1 MSLHSLIVGLK
12 PKTILFI
19 IIVIGLIISITFNIL
34 NAKQVPIPTPA
45 EISAKTSSTQ
55 SNWKFILSV
64 ISIPVSVALFA
75 LFMVYNYDKFF
86 NTTLNDVIPISDI
99 CSILPGTNNA
109 VSRIPSYYLA
119 HLSFFLSYLFM
130 NAYDTFNIQSNSSID
145 PSLVKNRQYRSV
157 VIMVVLTVV
166 LFGITLLRYFT
177 SNCDS
182 PLGILVTISVFTFA
196 GFAWYKLAEYC
207 GARNSDLLGISQSLL
222 PNNVNTP
229 VLCAKT
235 T

>member
-1 MSLHSLIVGLK
+1 MSLRVDLK
-12 PKTILFI
+12 PKTIFSI

-45 EISAKTSSTQ
+45 EISAGVSEPS

-64 ISIPVSVALFA
+64 TAIPVSVALIL
-75 LFMVYNYDKFF
+75 LFFGLNYDKFF
-86 NTTLNDVIPISDI
+86 NTTLNGTIPISDV
-99 CSILPGTNNA
+99 CSILPGTNSG

-130 NAYDTFNIQSNSSID
+130 NAYDTYKMKSELPNDST
-145 PSLVKNRQYRSV
+145 LVRNREYRSII
-157 VIMVVLTVV
+157 IMIATVL
-166 LFGITLLRYFT
+166 LFLGITVLRFYT

-182 PLGILVTISVFTFA
+182 PLGILVTTTLFTFA
-196 GFAWYKLAEYC
+196 GFAWYKFALYC
-207 GARNSDLLGISQSLL
+207 GARNSDLLGVSQSII
-222 PNNVNTP
+222 PTSTNTP
-229 VLCAKT
+229 VLCART